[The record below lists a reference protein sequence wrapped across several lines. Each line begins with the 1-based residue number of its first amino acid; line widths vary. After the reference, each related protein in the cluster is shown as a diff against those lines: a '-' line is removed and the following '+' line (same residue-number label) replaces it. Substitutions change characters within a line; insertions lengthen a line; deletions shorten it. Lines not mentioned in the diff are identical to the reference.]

1 MIQAQARNKLNQDD
15 FQFIVTALRRQGE
28 KDSTILQLLADEE
41 MRDALLD
48 HPRLLEFL
56 FAFRQTTSISPF
68 LYFYVLVRHAL
79 REFKIDDRAVAD
91 YIANLL
97 AEFGQGHRMH
107 RLDRHAAK
115 EYKYLVDLMA
125 ELLDADSEQTFHVQS
140 HLGNYSLFLTG
151 IFPDR
156 VYHRAK
162 YHPPAPDFSYYEQV
176 GSANFQRASQHPV
189 AEKYRLSDILYLLG
203 QQFRQVRLA
212 LNHVADSF
220 LHLDRNSGATDRV
233 IRRLDNF
240 REKRELDF
248 LNTDDAD

>member
-15 FQFIVTALRRQGE
+15 LQFIVTALRRQGE
-28 KDSTILQLLADEE
+28 KDSTILKLLADDD
-41 MRDALLD
+41 MRDAMLD

-56 FAFRQTTSISPF
+56 LAFRQTTSISPF

-97 AEFGQGHRMH
+97 ADFGHGNRMH
-107 RLDRHAAK
+107 RIDRYAAK

-140 HLGNYSLFLTG
+140 HLGNYALFLTG
-151 IFPDR
+151 VFPDR

-162 YHPPAPDFSYYEQV
+162 YHPPSPDFSYYEQV
-176 GSANFQRASQHPV
+176 GSANYQLASQHRI
-189 AEKYRLSDILYLLG
+189 AEKYCLSDILYLLG

-212 LNHVADSF
+212 LNHLADSY
-220 LHLDRNSGATDRV
+220 LHLDRNAGMTDRV

-240 REKRELDF
+240 REKRELD
-248 LNTDDAD
+248 LE